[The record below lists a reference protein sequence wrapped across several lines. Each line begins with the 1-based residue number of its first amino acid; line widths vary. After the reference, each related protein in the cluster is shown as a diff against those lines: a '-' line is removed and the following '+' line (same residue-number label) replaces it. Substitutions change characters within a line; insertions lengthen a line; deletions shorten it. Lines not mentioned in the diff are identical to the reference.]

1 MTTKQHATQSG
12 GSFNDFSKAL
22 PDVWVERTYVEALR
36 AKIVV
41 AMLGR
46 DATLQDNNGKVVR
59 WLNLSN
65 PSADATALSEAGE
78 PTNSTD
84 FTLNN
89 AQGTLA
95 EFGGFSEFSKFLVKT
110 AISGTVEQLL
120 KGLGYKGALSIDT
133 FILTDS
139 TGLSGGS
146 PPSIDFGAAFSADA
160 VRQMTGK
167 LWNANQTTIASGG
180 GRGMAQPHPKS
191 PGGAFYILACSPEQ
205 AIDMLGEGAPTWSQ
219 AKNQLIEENLRTP
232 FDGTPAGSALYGAIV
247 KITENTQ
254 RDTTTSPDNDQAYMI
269 GADAFGTA
277 FMPGTINNPVE
288 VRVTMPDERV
298 DLHLRNKG
306 HAAYWFLF
314 GTARIDNNR
323 YVQGLS
329 DATGIG

>member
-1 MTTKQHATQSG
+1 MTTNVHGLTTG
-12 GSFNDFSKAL
+12 GSPYVDWSKAA
-22 PDVWVERTYVEALR
+22 PDVWVERTYVESLR

-46 DATLQDNNGKVVR
+46 EATLQDNNGKTTR
-59 WLNLSN
+59 WLHVSN
-65 PSADATALSEAGE
+65 PSADATALAEGGE
-78 PTNSTD
+78 PSNSTD

-89 AQGTLA
+89 AQATLA

-110 AISGTVEQLL
+110 TISGTVEQIL

-133 FILTDS
+133 YCLGS
-139 TGLSGGS
+139 NVLAGGT
-146 PPSIDFGAAFSADA
+146 PPSINGGAAFTADLL
-160 VRQMTGK
+160 RQLVGK

-191 PGGAFYILACSPEQ
+191 PGGAFYIAVLSPEA

-232 FDGTPAGSALYGAIV
+232 LDGTPAGSALYGAIV
-247 KITENTQ
+247 KVSENIQ
-254 RDTTTSPDNDQAYMI
+254 RDTSPTPDDDLNYVI

-277 FMPGTINNPVE
+277 FMPGSIQNPVD

-314 GTARIDNNR
+314 GAARIDNNR
-323 YVQGLS
+323 YVQGIS
-329 DATGIG
+329 DATGI